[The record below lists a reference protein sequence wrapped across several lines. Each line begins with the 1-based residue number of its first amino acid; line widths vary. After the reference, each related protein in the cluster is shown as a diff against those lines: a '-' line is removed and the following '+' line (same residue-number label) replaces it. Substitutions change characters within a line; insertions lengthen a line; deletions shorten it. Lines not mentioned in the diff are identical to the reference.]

1 MTKIQLEQVI
11 IALRAKC
18 NALYAEN
25 AALCAHS
32 ALRAKPVASATPRGD
47 LGRARISARGA
58 AVQELVKMFPKRYNG
73 FTGAE
78 VDHQVSLMR

>member
-11 IALRAKC
+11 IALRA
-18 NALYAEN
+18 EN
-25 AALCAHS
+25 A